1 MTELRSCIFIDQLQ
15 PQTLAYLASW
25 MRGTLPRARMAAQ
38 VIEISPGLDIELRAT
53 TVQCSCQRPQLCAS
67 RKRAPRQSTS
77 FLS

>member
-38 VIEISPGLDIELRAT
+38 VIEISPGLDIDCLLYT
-53 TVQCSCQRPQLCAS
+53 SPS
-67 RKRAPRQSTS
+67 PRD
-77 FLS
+77 